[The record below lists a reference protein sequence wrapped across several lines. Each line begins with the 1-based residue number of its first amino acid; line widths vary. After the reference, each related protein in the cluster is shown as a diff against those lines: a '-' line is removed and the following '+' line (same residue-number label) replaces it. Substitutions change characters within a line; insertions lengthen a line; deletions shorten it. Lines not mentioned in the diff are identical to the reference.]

1 MGFSSHWNPIRGKL
15 SFTISQRADQ
25 CSVEIEWD
33 NGKIEEEESGEAS
46 IERVCLIEQI
56 IGVFSCVSFC
66 MVCPLLL
73 ASLVVP
79 YEYLKR
85 AFGLNVFSD

>member
-56 IGVFSCVSFC
+56 IGALCIFMCLF
-66 MVCPLLL
+66 LYGL
-73 ASLVVP
+73 SLITSK
-79 YEYLKR
+79 LSR
-85 AFGLNVFSD
+85 TL